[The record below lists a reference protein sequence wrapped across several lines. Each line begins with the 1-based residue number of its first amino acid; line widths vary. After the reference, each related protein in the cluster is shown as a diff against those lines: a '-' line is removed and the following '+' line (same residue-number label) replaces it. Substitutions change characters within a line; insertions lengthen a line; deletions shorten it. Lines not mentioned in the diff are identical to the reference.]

1 MSQVCNCSL
10 ATLTHMNI
18 INLRKQNPKT
28 AILLSGGVDSLVAAH
43 ILKQNGHDVIGI
55 HFVTGYEKP
64 LQEKGLSPAME
75 SGSYSDAAAQ
85 HTASLLSDQLNIPIE
100 IMDCRQA
107 FQSRVVDY
115 FTRTYA
121 EGKTPNPCLVC
132 NPLIKFGTVFAFA
145 ESMGAKQLATGHYAR
160 VHIDPKGGCRLLC
173 GKDQAKDQSYFLAML
188 PQDKLSKVIFPLG
201 DMTKQDT
208 QNMARQSGLIPVS
221 PRESQDVC
229 FIHEN
234 QYGDFLLQQ
243 PGFNAAP
250 GPIKDTWGNIIGQ
263 HPGLHLFTIG
273 QRRGINCPAKEPYYV
288 IGIDPKNNCLTVGF
302 KQDLLARACMVKK
315 INWISPQPD
324 TEIDV
329 STRVRYR
336 HKAAPSRLTPM
347 GDKQAEIIFNQPQS
361 ALTPGQGAVFYRG
374 EEVLGGGFIV

>member
-1 MSQVCNCSL
+1 
-10 ATLTHMNI
+10 MNI

-43 ILKQNGHDVIGI
+43 MLKQNGHNVIGI

-64 LQEKGLSPAME
+64 LQESGPAPAME
-75 SGSYSDAAAQ
+75 SGADTEAAAQ
-85 HTASLLSDQLNIPIE
+85 HTRRLLSGQLHIPIE

-132 NPLIKFGTVFAFA
+132 NPLIKFGTVLAFA
-145 ESMGAKQLATGHYAR
+145 ESLGAKRLATGHYAR
-160 VHIDPKGGCRLLC
+160 VHVDPEGGVRLLC
-173 GKDQAKDQSYFLAML
+173 GKDRAKDQSYFLAML
-188 PQDKLSKVIFPLG
+188 PRDKLSKVIFPLG
-201 DMTKQDT
+201 DMTKQAT
-208 QNMARQSGLIPVS
+208 KHMARQSGLKPVT

-229 FIHEN
+229 FIREN
-234 QYGDFLLQQ
+234 QYGDFLRQQ

-250 GPIKDTWGNIIGQ
+250 GPIKDTRGNIIGR
-263 HPGLHLFTIG
+263 HPGLHLFTLG
-273 QRRGINCPAKEPYYV
+273 QRRGINCPAEAPYYV
-288 IGIDPKNNCLTVGF
+288 TGIDPATNCLTVGF
-302 KQDLLARACMVKK
+302 KQDTLARTCMLKD

-336 HKAAPSRLTPM
+336 HQAAPSRLIPM
-347 GDKQAEIIFNQPQS
+347 GGKQAQIVFDSPQS
-361 ALTPGQGAVFYRG
+361 AISPGQGAVFYKG
-374 EEVLGGGFIV
+374 DEVLGGGFIV

>member
-1 MSQVCNCSL
+1 MKASD
-10 ATLTHMNI
+10 A
-18 INLRKQNPKT
+18 RKIKGTT

-64 LQEKGLSPAME
+64 VQKNDLSPGLA

-85 HTASLLSDQLNIPIE
+85 HTVSGLSDQLNIPIE

-121 EGKTPNPCLVC
+121 DGLTPNPCLVC
-132 NPLIKFGTVFAFA
+132 NPLIKFGTAFAFA
-145 ESMGAKQLATGHYAR
+145 ESLGAQQLATGHYAR
-160 VHIDPKGGCRLLC
+160 THVDRKGRCRLLC

-188 PQDKLSKVIFPLG
+188 PQDKLSRAIFPLG
-201 DMTKQDT
+201 DMTKQAT
-208 QNMARQSGLIPVS
+208 KHLALQSGLKPIT

-234 QYGDFLLQQ
+234 RYSDFLLQQ
-243 PGFNAAP
+243 PGFNATP
-250 GPIKDTWGNIIGQ
+250 GPIKDTRGDIIGQ
-263 HPGLHLFTIG
+263 HSGLHLFTIG

-288 IGIDPKNNCLTVGF
+288 IGIDPQNNCLTVGF
-302 KQDLLARACMVKK
+302 KQDTLAQACMVTD
-315 INWISPQPD
+315 INWIHTRPVAA
-324 TEIDV
+324 IDI
-329 STRVRYR
+329 STRIRYR
-336 HKAAPSRLTPM
+336 HKAAPSRLVPI
-347 GDKQAEIIFNQPQS
+347 DEKQAEVFFDSPQS
-361 ALTPGQGAVFYRG
+361 AITPGQGAVFYRG
-374 EEVLGGGFIV
+374 EEVLGGGFIVS